1 MRIAIELVPR
11 DKESLL
17 NELNLVKKH
26 YQAVDTINIPDLLR
40 YELRSWEACSL
51 AQSSYRSVIPHIRA
65 IDINLDKPLPMAE
78 YLIAN
83 QIQEVL
89 VITGDPPQDMR
100 WKIYPTTSID
110 VIRKFKAEI
119 PGIKVYA
126 GIDQYRESMR
136 KEADYI
142 KRKIQ
147 AGADGF
153 FTQPFFD
160 LRLMEIYTEILQ
172 GQEVYWGISPVTS
185 EKSLHYW
192 ETKNNV
198 VFPASFQ
205 PNLEWNI
212 AFARQALDFTRQT
225 QANIYFMPIRTNVD
239 QYLQGIFADK

>member
-1 MRIAIELVPR
+1 
-11 DKESLL
+11 
-17 NELNLVKKH
+17 
-26 YQAVDTINIPDLLR
+26 
-40 YELRSWEACSL
+40 
-51 AQSSYRSVIPHIRA
+51 
-65 IDINLDKPLPMAE
+65 MAE

-89 VITGDPPQDMR
+89 EITGDPPQDMR